1 MAYQALY
8 RKWRPSTFSEIVGQE
23 HITLTLQN
31 EIKSGK
37 IAQAYL
43 FCGSRGTGKT
53 TTARVFSKAVNCLHP
68 KDGNPCNE
76 CSVCR
81 GIADGSLMDIVEI
94 DAASN
99 NGVDNIRTIN
109 SEVSY
114 LPSGVTYKIYII
126 DEVHMLS
133 GSAFNALLK
142 TLEEPPS
149 HVIFILATTESHKIP
164 ATILSRCQRFDFKRI
179 SQSPMLTRLKTV
191 AQKDGIQITDE
202 ALSLIMKSADGSMR
216 DALSLLDQCS
226 SGSTGEIDADW
237 VRAMTGGLE
246 SSRML
251 ALGGAI
257 LEYHTEQVFLQVK
270 QAISRG
276 IDAVRLLEGLME
288 YFRNLIV
295 CKSSGAPAKLI
306 ELPKEEL
313 AALSV
318 QAEGV
323 SMARC
328 LTAME
333 TLSQAYD
340 STRWAKNT
348 RLVLEMALIQLSHP
362 KAEPTNLLT
371 RVERLEEQMTRG
383 GVPRADQ
390 RPPAGNVTAEKILD
404 ETIPAEKISPEP
416 TRMKEKPAEIRR
428 QEAAEEPLP
437 SPQKE
442 PEHEPVVSPPETEA
456 VAQSEKSRGADL
468 PKPPESEEKDCTALI
483 TAHWPE
489 LLEELERQ
497 GNPLLSGAL
506 RSGEFRV
513 KGRDLFLLEMLPMM
527 DTPQNQQMIQQAIRE
542 ICGVDMSVSFVA
554 YGQSVPEEASAPE
567 KPSVAGREKDEL
579 RDLAQHLANK
589 INIIS

>member
-23 HITLTLQN
+23 QITATLRN

-68 KDGNPCNE
+68 IDGNPCNE

-164 ATILSRCQRFDFKRI
+164 ATILSRCQRFDFRRI
-179 SQSPMLTRLKTV
+179 SQSPMLDRLKKV
-191 AQKDGIQITDE
+191 AEQDGISITED
-202 ALSLIMKSADGSMR
+202 ALSLIIKSADGSMR

-226 SGSTGEIDADW
+226 SGHSGEIDADW
-237 VRAMTGGLE
+237 VRAMTGGPD
-246 SSRML
+246 SARML
-251 ALGGAI
+251 SLGNAI
-257 LEYHTEQVFLQVK
+257 LEYQVETVFLQVK
-270 QAISRG
+270 QAIERG
-276 IDAVRLLEGLME
+276 FDPVRLLEGLLE
-288 YFRNLIV
+288 YFRNLLL
-295 CKSSGAPAKLI
+295 CKSSDSPARLLDLAGD
-306 ELPKEEL
+306 EV

-318 QAEGV
+318 QAEHT
-323 SMARC
+323 SLARC
-328 LTAME
+328 LSAME
-333 TLSQAYD
+333 TLSKAYD
-340 STRWAKNT
+340 ATRWAKNS
-348 RLVLEMALIQLSHP
+348 RLVLEMALIQISHP
-362 KAEPTNLLT
+362 KAEKTNLAA
-371 RVERLEEQMTRG
+371 RVERLEAMLQEGGIPPSPATR
-383 GVPRADQ
+383 P
-390 RPPAGNVTAEKILD
+390 TANEIIKTAPSAPKI
-404 ETIPAEKISPEP
+404 
-416 TRMKEKPAEIRR
+416 
-428 QEAAEEPLP
+428 P
-437 SPQKE
+437 SPQPAPIPAQIPE
-442 PEHEPVVSPPETEA
+442 PEKPLAPPNEPKPEPKAKQEPEVKPDEPVEA
-456 VAQSEKSRGADL
+456 EDISEGKKAERIIA
-468 PKPPESEEKDCTALI
+468 C
-483 TAHWPE
+483 WPE
-489 LLEELERQ
+489 ILREIEQ
-497 GNPLLSGAL
+497 AGNPLLSGAL
-506 RSGEFRV
+506 KSGEFRV
-513 KGRDLFLLEMLPMM
+513 KHGTLYLLDQLPMM
-527 DTPQNQQMIQQAIRE
+527 ITPQNTQQVQKAVKE
-542 ICGVDMSVSFVA
+542 ICGCSIRVHFT
-554 YGQSVPEEASAPE
+554 EF
-567 KPSVAGREKDEL
+567 GREPEIDAVADETATPAPPHKSDRL
-579 RDLAQHLANK
+579 EELAKQLEQK